1 MMREK
6 IKIHE
11 AVIVEGRYD
20 KIKLSNIIDAF
31 ILETDGFSIF
41 KDKKKLA
48 FIKKLALERGIVVLT
63 DSDHAG
69 FMIRSHIASAVPKS
83 QIKNVYIPD
92 VYGKEKRKAAPSKE
106 GKIGVEGMSTEVIL
120 NAFEKAGVTASK
132 VTCDN
137 PVTTADFFELGL
149 TGGADSKKKR
159 KALCAELD
167 LPEFLSV
174 SSLISCI
181 NNMMS
186 KEEFAKKVKAM
197 RI

>member
-1 MMREK
+1 MREK

-41 KDKKKLA
+41 KDKKKLT

-69 FMIRSHIASAVPKS
+69 FMIRSHISSAVPKS
-83 QIKNVYIPD
+83 RIKNVYIPD
-92 VYGKEKRKAAPSKE
+92 VFGKEKRKAAPSKE

-132 VTCDN
+132 VACDN

-149 TGGADSKKKR
+149 TGGANSKEKR

-186 KEEFAKKVKAM
+186 KEEFAEKVKAM

>member
-1 MMREK
+1 MREK

-31 ILETDGFSIF
+31 VLETDGFSIF

-69 FMIRSHIASAVPKS
+69 FMIRSHISSAVPKS
-83 QIKNVYIPD
+83 RIKNVYIPD

-159 KALCAELD
+159 KELCAELD

-186 KEEFAKKVKAM
+186 KEEFTEKVKAM

>member
-1 MMREK
+1 MREK

-41 KDKKKLA
+41 KDKKKLT

-69 FMIRSHIASAVPKS
+69 FMIRSHISSAVPKS
-83 QIKNVYIPD
+83 RIKNVYIPD
-92 VYGKEKRKAAPSKE
+92 VFGKEKRKAAPSKE

-159 KALCAELD
+159 KELCAELD

-186 KEEFAKKVKAM
+186 KEEFAEKVKAM

>member
-11 AVIVEGRYD
+11 VVIVEGRYD

-41 KDKKKLA
+41 KDKKKLT

-69 FMIRSHIASAVPKS
+69 FMIRSYISSAVPKS
-83 QIKNVYIPD
+83 RIKNVYIPD

-106 GKIGVEGMSTEVIL
+106 GKIGVEGMSIEVIL

-149 TGGADSKKKR
+149 TGGANSKEKR
-159 KALCAELD
+159 KALCAEFD

-186 KEEFAKKVKAM
+186 KEEFAEKVKAM

>member
-1 MMREK
+1 MREK

-41 KDKKKLA
+41 KDKKKLT

-69 FMIRSHIASAVPKS
+69 FMIRSHISSAVPKS
-83 QIKNVYIPD
+83 RIKNVYIPD
-92 VYGKEKRKAAPSKE
+92 VFGKEKRKAAPSKE

-149 TGGADSKKKR
+149 TGGANSKEKR
-159 KALCAELD
+159 KELCAELD

-186 KEEFAKKVKAM
+186 KEEFAEKVKAM

>member
-1 MMREK
+1 MREK

-69 FMIRSHIASAVPKS
+69 FMIRSHISSAVPKS
-83 QIKNVYIPD
+83 RIKNVYIPD

-149 TGGADSKKKR
+149 TGGANSKEKR
-159 KALCAELD
+159 KELCAELD

-186 KEEFAKKVKAM
+186 KEEFAEKVKAM

>member
-69 FMIRSHIASAVPKS
+69 FMIRSHISSAVPKS
-83 QIKNVYIPD
+83 RIKNVYIPD
-92 VYGKEKRKAAPSKE
+92 VYGKEK
-106 GKIGVEGMSTEVIL
+106 
-120 NAFEKAGVTASK
+120 EK
-132 VTCDN
+132 
-137 PVTTADFFELGL
+137 PPRQ
-149 TGGADSKKKR
+149 KR
-159 KALCAELD
+159 
-167 LPEFLSV
+167 
-174 SSLISCI
+174 
-181 NNMMS
+181 
-186 KEEFAKKVKAM
+186 VKSA
-197 RI
+197 

>member
-1 MMREK
+1 MKEK

-69 FMIRSHIASAVPKS
+69 FMIRSHISSAVPKS
-83 QIKNVYIPD
+83 RIKNVYIPD

-106 GKIGVEGMSTEVIL
+106 GKIGVEGMSVEVIL

-149 TGGADSKKKR
+149 TGGANSKEKR

>member
-41 KDKKKLA
+41 KDKKKLT

-69 FMIRSHIASAVPKS
+69 FMIRNHIAGAVPKQ

-92 VYGKEKRKAAPSKE
+92 VFGKEKRKAAPSKE

-137 PVTTADFFELGL
+137 PVTTVTFFELGL

-186 KEEFAKKVKAM
+186 KEEFAEKVKAM

>member
-1 MMREK
+1 MREK

-69 FMIRSHIASAVPKS
+69 FMIRSHISSAVPKS
-83 QIKNVYIPD
+83 RIKNVYIPD
-92 VYGKEKRKAAPSKE
+92 VFGKEKRKAAPSKE

-149 TGGADSKKKR
+149 TGGANSKEKR
-159 KALCAELD
+159 KELCAELD

-186 KEEFAKKVKAM
+186 KEECAKKVKAM
-197 RI
+197 RT

>member
-1 MMREK
+1 MREK

-41 KDKKKLA
+41 KDKKKLT
-48 FIKKLALERGIVVLT
+48 FIKKLAFERGIVVLT

-69 FMIRSHIASAVPKS
+69 FMIRSHISSAVPKS
-83 QIKNVYIPD
+83 RIKNVYIPD

-120 NAFEKAGVTASK
+120 NAFEKAGVTATK

-149 TGGADSKKKR
+149 TGGANSKEKR

>member
-1 MMREK
+1 MREK

-69 FMIRSHIASAVPKS
+69 FMIRSHISSAVPKS
-83 QIKNVYIPD
+83 RIKNVYIPD
-92 VYGKEKRKAAPSKE
+92 VYGKEKRKAAPSQE

-159 KALCAELD
+159 KELCAELD

-186 KEEFAKKVKAM
+186 KEEFAQKVKAM

>member
-41 KDKKKLA
+41 KDKKKLT

-69 FMIRSHIASAVPKS
+69 FMIRSHISSAVPKS
-83 QIKNVYIPD
+83 RIKNVYIPD
-92 VYGKEKRKAAPSKE
+92 VFGKEKRKAAPSKE

-159 KALCAELD
+159 KELCAELD

-186 KEEFAKKVKAM
+186 KEEFAEKVKAM

>member
-1 MMREK
+1 MREK

-41 KDKKKLA
+41 KDKKKLT

-69 FMIRSHIASAVPKS
+69 FMIRSHIASVVPKS
-83 QIKNVYIPD
+83 RIKNVYIPD
-92 VYGKEKRKAAPSKE
+92 VFGKEKRKAAPSKE

-186 KEEFAKKVKAM
+186 KEEFAEKVKAM

>member
-41 KDKKKLA
+41 KDKKKLT

-69 FMIRSHIASAVPKS
+69 FMIRSHIASAVSKS
-83 QIKNVYIPD
+83 RIKNVYIPD

-149 TGGADSKKKR
+149 TGGADSKEKR
-159 KALCAELD
+159 KELCAELD

>member
-1 MMREK
+1 MREK

-41 KDKKKLA
+41 KDKKKLT

-69 FMIRSHIASAVPKS
+69 FMIRSHISSAVPKS
-83 QIKNVYIPD
+83 RIKNVYIPD

-106 GKIGVEGMSTEVIL
+106 GKIGVEGMSIEVIL
-120 NAFEKAGVTASK
+120 NAFEKAGVTVSK

-149 TGGADSKKKR
+149 TGGANSKEKR
-159 KALCAELD
+159 KELCAELD

-186 KEEFAKKVKAM
+186 KEEFVEKVKAM

>member
-1 MMREK
+1 MREK

-20 KIKLSNIIDAF
+20 KIKLSNVIDAF

-41 KDKKKLA
+41 KDKKKLT

-69 FMIRSHIASAVPKS
+69 FMIRSHISSAVPKS
-83 QIKNVYIPD
+83 RIKNVYIPD

-149 TGGADSKKKR
+149 TGGADSKEKR
-159 KALCAELD
+159 KELCAELD

-186 KEEFAKKVKAM
+186 KEEFAQKVKAM

>member
-41 KDKKKLA
+41 KDKKKLT

-69 FMIRSHIASAVPKS
+69 FMIRSHISSAVPKS
-83 QIKNVYIPD
+83 RIKNVYIPD

-159 KALCAELD
+159 KELCAELD

>member
-1 MMREK
+1 MREK

-41 KDKKKLA
+41 KDKKKLT

-69 FMIRSHIASAVPKS
+69 FMIRSHISSAVPKS
-83 QIKNVYIPD
+83 RIKNVYIPD

-149 TGGADSKKKR
+149 TGGANSKEKR
-159 KALCAELD
+159 KELCAELD

-186 KEEFAKKVKAM
+186 KEEFAEKVKAM

>member
-41 KDKKKLA
+41 KDKKKLT

-69 FMIRSHIASAVPKS
+69 FMIRNHISSAVPKS
-83 QIKNVYIPD
+83 RIKNVYIPD
-92 VYGKEKRKAAPSKE
+92 VFGKEKRKAAPSKE

-120 NAFEKAGVTASK
+120 NVFEKAGVTASK

-149 TGGADSKKKR
+149 TGSANSKEKR
-159 KALCAELD
+159 KELCAELD

-186 KEEFAKKVKAM
+186 KEEFTEKVKAM

>member
-1 MMREK
+1 M
-6 IKIHE
+6 
-11 AVIVEGRYD
+11 
-20 KIKLSNIIDAF
+20 
-31 ILETDGFSIF
+31 ETDGFSIF
-41 KDKKKLA
+41 KDKKKLS

-83 QIKNVYIPD
+83 RIKNVYIPD

-106 GKIGVEGMSTEVIL
+106 GKIGVEGMSAEVIL

-137 PVTTADFFELGL
+137 PVTTVTFFELGL

-186 KEEFAKKVKAM
+186 KEEFTEKVKAM